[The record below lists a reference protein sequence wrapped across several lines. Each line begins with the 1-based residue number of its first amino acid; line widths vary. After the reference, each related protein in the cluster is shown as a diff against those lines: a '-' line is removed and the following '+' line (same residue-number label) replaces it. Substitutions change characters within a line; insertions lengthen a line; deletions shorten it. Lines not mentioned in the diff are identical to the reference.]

1 MDTLLVLL
9 KLWQMAKNKVSI
21 RVFPSAFALCGGKPS
36 NTQTNAKI
44 FLCSFL
50 TKFLLIIFGNL
61 YCFMMLG
68 KSMLQLIDLIYLL
81 NDLRQF
87 SVWQNELLCFL

>member
-50 TKFLLIIFGNL
+50 TKFLVN
-61 YCFMMLG
+61 
-68 KSMLQLIDLIYLL
+68 YL
-81 NDLRQF
+81 
-87 SVWQNELLCFL
+87 WQSLLFYDARKVYVAVN